1 MKIPRLFNLINNMR
15 LIEYLVLA
23 RTKWISN
30 IPTRSTLPVST
41 LRRRFPS
48 ARCLPRTRW
57 STWSVSPRVTDTRVS
72 GTFSSSSSCLM
83 ILDPTLKLVMT
94 TKSFNWKWRIWDW
107 IYFSR
112 TRIDDLF
119 SGVTSRWHTKKLPRK
134 THKGLRKVCFIIV
147 ALDQYVPWWI
157 LNELF
162 NHDYHDY

>member
-48 ARCLPRTRW
+48 ARCSPRTRW

-72 GTFSSSSSCLM
+72 GTFSSTSSCLM
-83 ILDPTLKLVMT
+83 NLDPTLKLVMS
-94 TKSFNWKWRIWDW
+94 TKSLNWKWIICDW
-107 IYFSR
+107 IHFSW

-134 THKGLRKVCFIIV
+134 THKGLRKVCFIIL